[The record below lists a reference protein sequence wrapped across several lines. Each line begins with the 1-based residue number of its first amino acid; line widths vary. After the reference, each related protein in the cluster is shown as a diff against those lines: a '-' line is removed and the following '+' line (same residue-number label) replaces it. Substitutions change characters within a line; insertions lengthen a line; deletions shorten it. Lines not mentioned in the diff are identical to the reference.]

1 MSMVEELPPEVQG
14 PLREAL
20 GSAFPSGLDSAM
32 DSEMKASPGLSLDEA
47 NMTDIVENLQ
57 GLATSH
63 LDHQCPCSHFCFQSA
78 AIYSAIPSIS
88 LHVRAGIA

>member
-57 GLATSH
+57 GLATSPLGPPVPLQPLLFPKCCNIQCDSIH
-63 LDHQCPCSHFCFQSA
+63 LLAC
-78 AIYSAIPSIS
+78 
-88 LHVRAGIA
+88 